1 MTSLMI
7 AVIAC
12 LFLGAFGYV
21 IVQFWILPIIKY
33 RSIRKRVIQNLADY
47 LNSFNQ
53 EDEGENFH
61 GVINRKAE
69 EMRRHNLDLTECF
82 NSSLPA
88 WYKMLLRSRGEFP
101 EKIANH
107 LMALSNTRDY
117 NHARNRMEKIRQ
129 VFKA

>member
-1 MTSLMI
+1 MTLLTF

-12 LFLGAFGYV
+12 FFVGSFGYV
-21 IVQFWILPIIKY
+21 IVRFWVQPIFKY

-47 LNSFNQ
+47 LNSFDQ

-61 GVINRKAE
+61 GVINRRAE
-69 EMRRHNLDLTECF
+69 EMRRNTLDLTECF
-82 NSSLPA
+82 NSSLPV
-88 WYKMLLRSRGEFP
+88 WYKVLLRGRGEFP
-101 EKIANH
+101 EEISKH
-107 LMALSNTRDY
+107 LMALSNTRNY

>member
-1 MTSLMI
+1 MTSLTL
-7 AVIAC
+7 AVVAC
-12 LFLGAFGYV
+12 FFLGSFGYV
-21 IVQFWILPIIKY
+21 ILKFWVQPIIRY

-69 EMRRHNLDLTECF
+69 EMRRHSMELTECF
-82 NSSLPA
+82 TNSLPV
-88 WYKMLLRSRGEFP
+88 WYKMLLNSRGEFP

-107 LMALSNTRDY
+107 LMILSNTRNYY
-117 NHARNRMEKIRQ
+117 NARNRMEKIRL
-129 VFKA
+129 VLKA